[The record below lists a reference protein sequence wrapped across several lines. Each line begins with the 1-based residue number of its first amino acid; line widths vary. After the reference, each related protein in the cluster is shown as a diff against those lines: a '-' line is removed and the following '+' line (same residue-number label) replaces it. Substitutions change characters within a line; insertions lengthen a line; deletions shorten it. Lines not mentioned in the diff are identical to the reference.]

1 MNVGGWIVLWLVILT
16 LAFIVLMLVA
26 LNNSKQGKKE
36 LNEAK
41 AALVE
46 GLRDFKLTAEERQRI
61 LKEVKDIPFTDA
73 LKNFIKKVV
82 KDVKGG

>member
-61 LKEVKDIPFTDA
+61 LKEVKEIRFADA

>member
-16 LAFIVLMLVA
+16 FAFIVFTLVA

-61 LKEVKDIPFTDA
+61 LKEVKEIPFADA
-73 LKNFIKKVV
+73 LKSFIKKVV
-82 KDVKGG
+82 KDVKVG

>member
-1 MNVGGWIVLWLVILT
+1 MSPVGALFLWLLILT
-16 LAFIVLMLVA
+16 VVFIILIFVA

-61 LKEVKDIPFTDA
+61 LKEVKEIPFADA
-73 LKNFIKKVV
+73 LTSFVKKVV